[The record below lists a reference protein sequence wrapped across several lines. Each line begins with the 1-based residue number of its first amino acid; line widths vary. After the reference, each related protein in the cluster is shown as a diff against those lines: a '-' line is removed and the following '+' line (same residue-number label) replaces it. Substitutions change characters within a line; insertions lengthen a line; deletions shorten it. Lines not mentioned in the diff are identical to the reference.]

1 MLCEK
6 CGKEISD
13 DLNLCSECLNEAENT
28 ENKSNDFES
37 VSEDHSDKQKTPEHT
52 ENKRKHRVAAHI
64 GATLFSIILAL
75 MLIVTTG
82 LYIVRR
88 AVSPDTIKEMIT
100 SVDLE
105 EVKITDV
112 ADKEVFESHGLV
124 CESDNL
130 LDVVYDNIDQE
141 KLPTPISKENFT
153 AIIEDEEF
161 RSYLGEVF
169 GISIEALTSGDT
181 TDLVTPE
188 NIVDCLGE
196 NREKFSSYLGYD
208 LTDDRLDDLQT
219 TLEEDYGEVFEA
231 IGDQK
236 LDVIVGNDF
245 AEIINIIFADW
256 LFWTLVIIDLFVC
269 GLVFLVL
276 RRIGSGI
283 KYSATVILVVGLM
296 FLCASI
302 AIING
307 VLPSLGEGAI
317 MTVFNQV
324 ASAVL
329 WDTIVISS
337 IMILIGILLPV
348 SVILLGYYKKRRS
361 A

>member
-13 DLNLCSECLNEAENT
+13 DLNLCDECLNEDENR
-28 ENKSNDFES
+28 ENISNNFES
-37 VSEDHSDKQKTPEHT
+37 VSEDNSNEQKTPMHT

-64 GATLFSIILAL
+64 GAALFSIILAL

-82 LYIVRR
+82 LYIVRHT
-88 AVSPDTIKEMIT
+88 VSPDTIKEMIT
-100 SVDLE
+100 NVDLE
-105 EVKITDV
+105 EVKITDI
-112 ADKEVFESHGLV
+112 ADKEVLESHGLV

-141 KLPTPISKENFT
+141 KLPTPISKEDFT

-161 RSYLGEVF
+161 RSSIGEVF
-169 GISIEALTSGDT
+169 GISIEALTSGNT
-181 TDLVTPE
+181 SDLVTPE
-188 NIVDCLGE
+188 NIVDCLDE

-208 LTDDRLDDLQT
+208 LTDERLDDLQT

-245 AEIINIIFADW
+245 AEIINFIFADW
-256 LFWTLVIIDLFVC
+256 LFWALVIADLIVC

-276 RRIGSGI
+276 RRIGSAI
-283 KYSATVILVVGLM
+283 KYSSIVVLVVGLI
-296 FLCASI
+296 FLVASI
-302 AIING
+302 AILNG
-307 VLPSLGEGAI
+307 VLPSLGEGVV
-317 MTVFNQV
+317 MTIFNQF
-324 ASAVL
+324 ASVVL
-329 WDTIVISS
+329 WDAILISS
-337 IMILIGILLPV
+337 IMISIGILLPI
-348 SVILLGYYKKRRS
+348 SVVLFGHYKKRR
-361 A
+361 AA